1 MTPNQTLKRRVV
13 LALIVLL
20 SAAILFH
27 LLVLV
32 GVVPHDIVWGGR
44 LESEALVPVFE
55 GVSLSLNALFLG
67 VSLIEAGYLPFTFN
81 TRVSRGVFV
90 TMGVIFTANTV
101 GNLLSRNAIEQRV
114 FTGLTLLIAIFC
126 FVIAAGSRARD

>member
-1 MTPNQTLKRRVV
+1 VV